1 MQFMV
6 SNLTGLPPIWVQ
18 GSYSDS
24 GVLDFKGGIS
34 TGANHYDV
42 SDTPEDLPRACVGQR
57 SDLLSLLGLRT
68 VFFSA
73 QKRSECVTKFV
84 DMFGGMP
91 LVETSIVAVPMSS
104 WTPMKT
110 PPAIWEWIHKI

>member
-6 SNLTGLPPIWVQ
+6 SNLTGLPPVWVQ

-24 GVLDFKGGIS
+24 GVIDFKGGIS
-34 TGANHYDV
+34 TGANHYD
-42 SDTPEDLPRACVGQR
+42 
-57 SDLLSLLGLRT
+57 
-68 VFFSA
+68 
-73 QKRSECVTKFV
+73 KRSECVTKFV

-91 LVETSIVAVPMSS
+91 LVESSVVAAPMSR

-110 PPAIWEWIHKI
+110 PPAVWEWIHKI